1 MYFAHRDR
9 VIHLADA
16 PAELVVQFPQSDRLK
31 IDEVFPPTS
40 IRRLSETLE
49 STEIVSLFLDRADGL
64 TPQQLAVQFGY
75 FSRTQTALLVAAPIV
90 LLALGQ
96 AIGPLLGRGLARAIG
111 VAAARVQL
119 GGWRPGGRNRE
130 QGVILPR
137 EVLDRIA
144 PGKTSEEEVLRLCG
158 TEVERQERLQGSGR
172 TTLIYRGR
180 RLVPEARRI
189 FGWLTTVRHWGVER
203 HEVRIELEGG
213 LVRDVQAEVRRYR
226 LEPDDPR

>member
-1 MYFAHRDR
+1 MLMTATRSHMT
-9 VIHLADA
+9 
-16 PAELVVQFPQSDRLK
+16 P
-31 IDEVFPPTS
+31 
-40 IRRLSETLE
+40 
-49 STEIVSLFLDRADGL
+49 DRA
-64 TPQQLAVQFGY
+64 PK
-75 FSRTQTALLVAAPIV
+75 
-90 LLALGQ
+90 
-96 AIGPLLGRGLARAIG
+96 AIG

-144 PGKTSEEEVLRLCG
+144 PGKTTEEEVLRLCG

-172 TTLIYRGR
+172 TTLVYRGR

-203 HEVRIELEGG
+203 HEVRIEFEGD

-226 LEPDDPR
+226 LGPDEPG